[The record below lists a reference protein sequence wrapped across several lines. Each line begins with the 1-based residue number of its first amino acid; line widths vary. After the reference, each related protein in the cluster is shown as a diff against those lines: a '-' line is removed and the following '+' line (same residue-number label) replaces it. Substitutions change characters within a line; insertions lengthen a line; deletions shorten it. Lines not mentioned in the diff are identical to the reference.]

1 MLLHSI
7 GGNHEESPRAN
18 DAQAGRPGHTAAAC
32 GVTPATDVTARAK
45 AVCEPGNRCRGRGG
59 PPVPGEISRVVQ
71 IRQRGSVLQVGA
83 GGSPADV
90 LQGSGTAVCRVRVV
104 PLRTSTKAGTGSVQ
118 GCPGAP
124 LLAGVRAGPWR
135 EVTAQT
141 QGAWRFFAFGVGT
154 TTYTRGAPL
163 GPRACVE
170 VFGMQPLSKYKWTAT
185 TMKECSGRGGRA

>member
-18 DAQAGRPGHTAAAC
+18 DVRAGRPGHTAAAC

-45 AVCEPGNRCRGRGG
+45 AVREPGNRCRSRGG
-59 PPVPGEISRVVQ
+59 PPVPGVISRVVQ

-83 GGSPADV
+83 TGRSAGV

-118 GCPGAP
+118 GRPGAP
-124 LLAGVRAGPWR
+124 PTGRRAGPWR

-141 QGAWRFFAFGVGT
+141 QGAWRFFASGVGT
-154 TTYTRGAPL
+154 ATYTRGAPS
-163 GPRACVE
+163 GPRASVE
-170 VFGMQPLSKYKWTAT
+170 VFGLQPLGKYKWTAT
-185 TMKECSGRGGRA
+185 TMKECSGLLGRA